1 MSEKPTYTA
10 SKETLRRVAAEMAGI
25 QFTDEELEQLAPQVA
40 ALLADLSTLEELDLS
55 QVEPAL
61 LFISPEEF
69 SHGR

>member
-10 SKETLRRVAAEMAGI
+10 SKETLRRVVAEMAGI
-25 QFTDEELEQLAPQVA
+25 QFTEEELEQLAPQVA

-61 LFISPEEF
+61 RFICPEES